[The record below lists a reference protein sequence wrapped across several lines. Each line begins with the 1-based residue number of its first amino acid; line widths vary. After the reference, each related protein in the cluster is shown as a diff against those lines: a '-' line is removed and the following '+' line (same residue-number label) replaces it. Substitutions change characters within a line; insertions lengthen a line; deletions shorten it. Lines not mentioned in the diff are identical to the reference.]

1 MRLSTRLARPAPA
14 LEALP
19 LALCTRRGA
28 RAPWVLLVCSWFVV
42 GFRSL
47 STPLLCTPSYKQPLP
62 YLSRRRPTDT
72 AAGRCPMRHLHP
84 MTGTQDSKMMN
95 SSTALLDGPGCS
107 CTCSGWWLPDSVA
120 SLTTK
125 AALSKTSPGAEA
137 MPSSSSLASSAFRE
151 RFGLCSG
158 AVFSVL
164 FRFVPGCCRLRGE
177 QTSRSMCLLS
187 EWAEQK
193 ARLHWLQRWFP
204 QTLQSRRRRP
214 CRQIRLP
221 THSLHLLRCRPC

>member
-1 MRLSTRLARPAPA
+1 MPPQCARLVCMRPSSRLARPAPA

-19 LALCTRRGA
+19 PRTLYPQRRP
-28 RAPWVLLVCSWFVV
+28 RAWVLLVRNW
-42 GFRSL
+42 L
-47 STPLLCTPSYKQPLP
+47 PQLEHPAALHSTLQGASPVPLP
-62 YLSRRRPTDT
+62 PPTDT
-72 AAGRCPMRHLHP
+72 AAARCPMKHLHP
-84 MTGTQDSKMMN
+84 MTGPQDSKMMN

-137 MPSSSSLASSAFRE
+137 MPSSSSLASSAFRG
-151 RFGLCSG
+151 RFGPCSG

-164 FRFVPGCCRLRGE
+164 SRFVPCCCGLRRE

-187 EWAEQK
+187 TWAEEK
-193 ARLHWLQRWFP
+193 ARLHWLQRWSP
-204 QTLQSRRRRP
+204 HSLHWLRRRP
-214 CRQIRLP
+214 C
-221 THSLHLLRCRPC
+221 